1 MKSVAAFTFEQFHN
15 KKNIGSTK
23 IRIKNLI
30 KYWPELHL
38 YKFGEKPDV
47 MIFQKVYR
55 SGETFRS
62 AAYTLP
68 GEMGVPSIL
77 DICDADW
84 LGQGAITKAC
94 FITETARKVDA
105 VVTSTEALAEFIRQ
119 LTDKPVVCIPDR
131 FVIDDFPALK
141 NHTQPLKKAVWFGYS
156 HNAELLQYAIP
167 AIERHKLDFTIISND
182 DPRLP
187 FKYNFKLW
195 SNDSAYDIIRQQDI
209 AILPKGT
216 RPQDR
221 FKSNNRPVQAIL
233 CGVPVAT
240 TAEDIERFESAPERN
255 KSLLPLW
262 QEYRKEYD
270 VRKSVSEYK
279 DLIGDI
285 LQNNEYKCQ

>member
-1 MKSVAAFTFEQFHN
+1 MRSVAAFTFEQFHN

-23 IRIKNLI
+23 IRIKNLM

-38 YKFGEKPDV
+38 YKYGEKPDA

-84 LGQGAITKAC
+84 LGQGAVTKAC
-94 FITETARKVDA
+94 FITETARMVDA

-119 LTDKPVVCIPDR
+119 LTDKPVLCIPDR
-131 FVIDDFPALK
+131 FVIDEFPTIK
-141 NHTQPLKKAVWFGYS
+141 HHTTPLKKAVWFGYS
-156 HNAELLQYAIP
+156 HNAELLRYAIP
-167 AIERHKLDFTIISND
+167 AIERHKLNFTIISND

-187 FKYNFKLW
+187 FEYDFKLW
-195 SNDSAYDIIRQQDI
+195 NNANAYDIIQQHDI

-221 FKSNNRPVQAIL
+221 FKSNNRPVQSIL

-240 TAEDIERFESAPERN
+240 TADEVERYESAAERN
-255 KSLLPLW
+255 KSVLPLW
-262 QEYRKEYD
+262 QLYRKEYD
-270 VRKSVSEYK
+270 VRKSVDEYQ
-279 DLIGDI
+279 DLIKSIITD
-285 LQNNEYKCQ
+285 

>member
-1 MKSVAAFTFEQFHN
+1 MRSVAAFTFQQFHN

-23 IRIKNLI
+23 IRINNLMR
-30 KYWPELHL
+30 YWNELHL
-38 YKFGEKPDV
+38 YKYGEKPDV

-62 AAYTLP
+62 AAYTMP

-94 FITETARKVDA
+94 YITETARMVDA

-119 LTDKPVVCIPDR
+119 LTDKPVLCIPDR
-131 FVIDDFPALK
+131 FIIDDFPTIK
-141 NHTQPLKKAVWFGYS
+141 HHTTPLKKAVWFGYS
-156 HNAELLQYAIP
+156 HNAELLRYAIP
-167 AIERHKLDFTIISND
+167 AIERYKLDFTIISND

-187 FKYNFKLW
+187 FEYDFKLW
-195 SNDSAYDIIRQQDI
+195 NNATAYDIIQQHDI
-209 AILPKGT
+209 AILPKGN

-221 FKSNNRPVQAIL
+221 FKSNNRPVQSIL

-240 TAEDIERFESAPERN
+240 TAEEVERYETASERN
-255 KSLLPLW
+255 KSVLPLW
-262 QEYRKEYD
+262 QLYRKEYD
-270 VRKSVSEYK
+270 VRKSVEEYK
-279 DLIGDI
+279 DLIVGI
-285 LQNNEYKCQ
+285 L

>member
-1 MKSVAAFTFEQFHN
+1 MRSIAAFTFEQFHN

-23 IRIKNLI
+23 IRIKNLM
-30 KYWPELHL
+30 KYWPEMHL

-84 LGQGAITKAC
+84 LGQGATTKAC
-94 FITETARKVDA
+94 FITETARMVDA

-119 LTDKPVVCIPDR
+119 LTDKPVLCIPDR
-131 FVIDDFPALK
+131 FVIDEFPTIK
-141 NHTQPLKKAVWFGYS
+141 HHTTPLKKAVWFGYS
-156 HNAELLQYAIP
+156 HNAELLRYAIP
-167 AIERHKLDFTIISND
+167 AIDRHKLDFTIISND

-187 FKYNFKLW
+187 FEYDFKLW
-195 SNDSAYDIIRQQDI
+195 NNATAYDIIQQNDI

-221 FKSNNRPVQAIL
+221 FKSNNRPVQSIL

-240 TAEDIERFESAPERN
+240 TADEVERYETAAERN
-255 KSLLPLW
+255 KSVLPLW
-262 QEYRKEYD
+262 QLYRKEYD
-270 VRKSVSEYK
+270 VRKSVEEYK
-279 DLIGDI
+279 DLIGSI
-285 LQNNEYKCQ
+285 LQNND